1 MKIFKR
7 LFILGLILVLL
18 TPVFGLGK
26 KENEMDLMVG
36 ILENM
41 GATFVES
48 NITLGGV
55 LLDRFI
61 DEEELNQLG
70 NLLKEE
76 MEIGSQLGQ
85 QYYNQDI
92 IKEEGLNQLII
103 QGIDPLG
110 NLVTINIS
118 SYEIQDYP
126 GETSLF
132 INLMLV

>member
-1 MKIFKR
+1 
-7 LFILGLILVLL
+7 
-18 TPVFGLGK
+18 
-26 KENEMDLMVG
+26 MDLMVG